1 VNRGRAEEA
10 FRWWL
15 RGLASVGF
23 IVILLAYYKNGQA
36 PAALIF
42 LIGSMFGLD
51 GMLGLLKGRL

>member
-1 VNRGRAEEA
+1 
-10 FRWWL
+10 
-15 RGLASVGF
+15 
-23 IVILLAYYKNGQA
+23 VILLAYYKNGQA